1 MIGHIE
7 ELDLETPRILLDSE
21 LKTAVLS
28 YTSRIALRIP
38 TIEVF
43 SVKLYRSRLKVREPR
58 ENWYFEGQLEVVN
71 LGIEGRHTVISHVS
85 H

>member
-7 ELDLETPRILLDSE
+7 ELDLGTPNILLGSE

-38 TIEVF
+38 TIEAF
-43 SVKLYRSRLKVREPR
+43 SVKLYRGRFEIHEPK
-58 ENWYFEGQLEVVN
+58 ENWYFEGQLEVEN
-71 LGIEGRHTVISHVS
+71 LGIEGRHTVISHAS